1 MSFSIHD
8 PEISLA
14 DIMRIW
20 PRTVDVFLRY
30 RMLCVG
36 CVIARFHTVADASRE
51 HGIDEF
57 ELRAALA
64 AAAGE
69 EGPGPGSG
77 IRTAPNRSGPA
88 DEDR

>member
-20 PRTVDVFLRY
+20 PRTVEVFLSY

-51 HGIDEF
+51 HGIDEAEF
-57 ELRAALA
+57 RAALA
-64 AAAGE
+64 VAADA
-69 EGPGPGSG
+69 EGDGPDSNVK
-77 IRTAPNRSGPA
+77 TAPNRAGSA
-88 DEDR
+88 DGDR